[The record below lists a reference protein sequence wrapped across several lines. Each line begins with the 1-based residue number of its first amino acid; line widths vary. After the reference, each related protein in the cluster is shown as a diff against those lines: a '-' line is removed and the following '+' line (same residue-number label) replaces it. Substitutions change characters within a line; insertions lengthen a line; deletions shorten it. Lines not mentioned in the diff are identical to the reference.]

1 MNGKQPSK
9 LDIAS
14 TYLLKEKQ
22 VQVQLRYVY
31 EAIAGLDRAQATSKG
46 SKKSKKLLSSNKL
59 LRSNQE
65 NLDKEEGRVN
75 GGGIAEE
82 EDVELEFDDEELD
95 LETCKKLLEYN
106 EGSLKVEQR
115 DVPCRVNSS
124 NEIIEER
131 NRVVTRTTVFT
142 FTMSMEKATS
152 GLLMHMQSL
161 SLIP

>member
-1 MNGKQPSK
+1 MNGQQPSK

-65 NLDKEEGRVN
+65 NLDKEEGRVY

-95 LETCKKLLEYN
+95 LETCKKLLE
-106 EGSLKVEQR
+106 
-115 DVPCRVNSS
+115 
-124 NEIIEER
+124 
-131 NRVVTRTTVFT
+131 
-142 FTMSMEKATS
+142 
-152 GLLMHMQSL
+152 
-161 SLIP
+161 